1 MEKSSGNN
9 IDINQFT
16 NLLSGKPST
25 YVPERY
31 RNGKQNNGWN
41 FQNNGWNFQNNG
53 WNFMDEIMKYS
64 DKGKEGK

>member
-1 MEKSSGNN
+1 MEKSSENN

-41 FQNNGWNFQNNG
+41 F
-53 WNFMDEIMKYS
+53 MDEIMKYA